1 MKQVRNQQGQAE
13 KAKNQQSK
21 QTKKITKRDQVSE
34 AKVSGRLPFMKP
46 NEESISKEEEIF
58 HQCHLL
64 LREQEN

>member
-21 QTKKITKRDQVSE
+21 QTKEITKRDQVSE
-34 AKVSGRLPFMKP
+34 AKVSGRLPFRKP
-46 NEESISKEEEIF
+46 SEESISKEEEMF

-64 LREQEN
+64 REQEN